1 MATYTLVS
9 LTDAEGPL
17 TCREFFCCCCTT
29 IDSRCTVADFVMPK
43 DMQITKWPDPVAEK
57 QLKEAQERFEKIVGE
72 YDVLRKDVHVSRLG
86 NEVANNI
93 VSSEHTS

>member
-1 MATYTLVS
+1 
-9 LTDAEGPL
+9 
-17 TCREFFCCCCTT
+17 
-29 IDSRCTVADFVMPK
+29 MPK